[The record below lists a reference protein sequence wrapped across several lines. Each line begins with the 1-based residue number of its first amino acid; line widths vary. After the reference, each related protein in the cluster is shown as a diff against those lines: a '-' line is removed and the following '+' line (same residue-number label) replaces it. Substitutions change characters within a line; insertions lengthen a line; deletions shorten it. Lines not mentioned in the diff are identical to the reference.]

1 MNKIVLSHVSK
12 LFGPRPQKGLERL
25 SQGATKSEVQRE
37 LGGVVGVYDASLSVE
52 AGETFVLMGLSGS
65 GKSTLLRLVNRLL
78 NPTAGRVEVD
88 GVDLTRLSG
97 RKLREFRREHFG
109 GMVFQHF
116 ALLPH
121 RTVLNNVAFGL
132 ELQGVPEKERLL
144 RAGEMIERVGLG
156 GFENSRPDTLSGG
169 MQQRVGLA
177 RSLALGADILLM
189 DEPFSALDPLIRR
202 ELQDELLTLQRQV
215 GKTLLFVT
223 HDLNEALRLGD
234 RIAIMKDGRVVQVG
248 TGQEII
254 ARPADAYVS
263 AFTEGVD
270 RLRALL
276 AYTLMQPASRL
287 ETTLEVGVYTPLSEV
302 VAVAAKED
310 APVAVKDAQGDTV
323 GVITRDAL
331 LAALAGVSSGDAKE
345 ATKFMKGER

>member
-1 MNKIVLSHVSK
+1 MSK
-12 LFGPRPQKGLERL
+12 LFGPRAQRGLERL
-25 SQGATKSEVQRE
+25 AEGSSKSEVQRE
-37 LGGVVGVYDASLSVE
+37 LGGVVGVYDASLAVE

-78 NPTAGRVEVD
+78 EPTSGTITVD
-88 GVDLTRLSG
+88 GVDLTSLSG
-97 RKLREFRREHFG
+97 RRLREFRREHFG

-121 RTVLNNVAFGL
+121 RSVLGNVAFGL
-132 ELQGVPEKERLL
+132 ELQGVPKKERLL
-144 RAGEMIERVGLG
+144 RAGEMTERVGLS
-156 GFENSRPDTLSGG
+156 GFEDSKPDELSGG

-177 RSLALGADILLM
+177 RALALEADILLM

-202 ELQDELLTLQRQV
+202 ELQDELLELQRQE

-270 RLRALL
+270 RLRALV

-287 ETTLEVGVYTPLSEV
+287 ETPLEVGVYAPLSEV
-302 VAVAAKED
+302 VRVASRAD
-310 APVAVKDAQGDTV
+310 APVAVKDAQGSTV

-331 LAALAGVSSGDAKE
+331 LAALAGVSETHSSSLTGP
-345 ATKFMKGER
+345 GER

>member
-1 MNKIVLSHVSK
+1 
-12 LFGPRPQKGLERL
+12 
-25 SQGATKSEVQRE
+25 
-37 LGGVVGVYDASLSVE
+37 
-52 AGETFVLMGLSGS
+52 
-65 GKSTLLRLVNRLL
+65 
-78 NPTAGRVEVD
+78 
-88 GVDLTRLSG
+88 
-97 RKLREFRREHFG
+97 
-109 GMVFQHF
+109 MVFQHF

-121 RTVLNNVAFGL
+121 RTVLHNVAFGL
-132 ELQGVPEKERLL
+132 ELQGVPKKERLV

-156 GFENSRPDTLSGG
+156 GFEDSRPDSLSGG
-169 MQQRVGLA
+169 MRQRVGLA

-215 GKTLLFVT
+215 GKTLFFVT

-234 RIAIMKDGRVVQVG
+234 RIAIMKGGRVVQVG

-254 ARPADAYVS
+254 ARPANAYVS

-323 GVITRDAL
+323 GGHHQGR
-331 LAALAGVSSGDAKE
+331 AAGGLGGR
-345 ATKFMKGER
+345 FCGRF